1 MCMSSTRKR
10 ALQCLRFILALS
22 IFLLMFYNEPMSAT
36 DTRTNFEMPAT
47 PSLHDKITT
56 ELQRMEEDCTVSGK
70 SHFNAASRWTRW
82 NYIIGIPSVGLSAAA
97 GAAFFKDYAV
107 VAGLMSSGVTILTAL
122 MTFLKPSER
131 SSGHKSSGD
140 QYLSLRNDAR
150 VFREIALTQIT
161 DDIAAIAGMSGLTT
175 RRNELNQAS
184 PQFSRGDFNAARKG
198 IAQGEALHQIDKVNS

>member
-1 MCMSSTRKR
+1 MNPNATRK
-10 ALQCLRFILALS
+10 
-22 IFLLMFYNEPMSAT
+22 NEMT
-36 DTRTNFEMPAT
+36 DT
-47 PSLHDKITT
+47 PSVRDKITT

-70 SHFNAASRWTRW
+70 SHFNAAGRWTRW

-107 VAGLMSSGVTILTAL
+107 VAGLMSSMVTVLTAL

-131 SSGHKSSGD
+131 SSDHKSSGD

-150 VFREIALTQIT
+150 VFREIELAQIIE
-161 DDIAAIAGMSGLTT
+161 DSAAISGMSGLTT

-198 IAQGEALHQIDKVNS
+198 IADGEALHVVDKANT